1 MTKPIKIEV
10 VLHNSRAIVPHRSR
24 DSDAGYDVHALNDAL
39 IEPGSIVNIDTGL
52 SFIAPSGWYFTV
64 EGRSSLYKAGVAPF
78 RGIID
83 GTYTGTI
90 TISLMNVSKLPYWIL
105 SGDRVAQLIP
115 HAIVPIASIVVDE
128 PSSDYNIR
136 GNAGFGSSGK

>member
-1 MTKPIKIEV
+1 MAKPVKIEV
-10 VLHNSRAIVPHRSR
+10 VLHHPHAIVPHRSR
-24 DSDAGYDVHALNDAL
+24 ESDAGYDVHALDDAL

-90 TISLMNVSKLPYWIL
+90 TVSLMNVSKLPYWVL
-105 SGDRVAQLIP
+105 RGDRVAQLIP
-115 HAIVPIASIVVDE
+115 HVIVPITSIIVDE
-128 PSSDYNIR
+128 PSEDYSIR
-136 GNAGFGSSGK
+136 GKAGFGSSGK